1 MVFQDDGAFE
11 RRITAEEVIDTILKG
26 KMLPDDYHYNPE
38 TQEIESEADM
48 LGYWVCTYTNG
59 EVKSIIV
66 HTLDDTHSYVEIY
79 LHGEDYL
86 GMIYEALSEET
97 SERLERIYI
106 RNVERKMKK

>member
-1 MVFQDDGAFE
+1 MVFQDEGAYE
-11 RRITAEEVIDTILKG
+11 RRITAEEVIDTILKS
-26 KMLPDDYHYNPE
+26 KLLPDDYHYDPE

-48 LGYWVCTYTNG
+48 MAYGVCTYTNG

-79 LHGEDYL
+79 LHDDDYL
-86 GMIYEALSEET
+86 GMIYEAVSQET